1 MTDLELKKNVE
12 AELSW
17 EPSIKSPA
25 AIGVRVKD
33 GVVTL
38 TGAVESYAE
47 KLAVERAALRVAG
60 VRAVVNDLEVRLPS
74 LSERTDEEIAK
85 AAANALAWTTA
96 IPRDAI
102 KVSVDKGWITLRG
115 TVPHQYQ
122 KEAAEDAVKYL
133 WGVKGVINLIE
144 VEPKPVSKTLVKEAI
159 EQALK
164 RHAELDAQHIQV
176 ETSGSKVILKGM
188 VHSWFEREEAERVA
202 WGAPGVTQVENQLTV
217 VP

>member
-74 LSERTDEEIAK
+74 SSERTDEEIAK

-176 ETSGSKVILKGM
+176 ETSGSKVILKGT

-202 WGAPGVTQVENQLTV
+202 WGAPGVTQVESQLTV
-217 VP
+217 FP